1 MSYVNLKIG
10 IPHFSGTIV
19 TARNSNYTVN
29 KAILDI
35 LDGAIS
41 FISKAEGYKLLTTVK
56 IEDNDGKLDKI
67 IFEDNYHL
75 GFENI
80 LCQNESNP
88 FNMAHTRAGHGDD
101 TETSEFG
108 RGMKFSAIFLAEE
121 FDVYTRVEDKYYKI
135 GFDFIKMKFSTCSSK
150 TLASQAG
157 RFMDVVR
164 CYDSK
169 PQNSIHTSVLVGDS
183 TAEHFYPGFAKLN
196 KLNNTAGYFA
206 TGLPLENNKN
216 YNQIF
221 PLRFVLG

>member
-1 MSYVNLKIG
+1 MSLIDLKIG

-41 FISKAEGYKLLTTVK
+41 FINKTEGYKLITKVK
-56 IEDNDGKLDKI
+56 IEDNEGKLDKI

-88 FNMAHTRAGHGDD
+88 FNMAHTRAGHEDD

-135 GFDFIKMKFSTCSSK
+135 RFDFNRMRKEKFPNKSYECTEFREITVNEYRTYHKDDYGST
-150 TLASQAG
+150 L
-157 RFMDVVR
+157 
-164 CYDSK
+164 
-169 PQNSIHTSVLVGDS
+169 I
-183 TAEHFYPGFAKLN
+183 LN
-196 KLNNTAGYFA
+196 KIRDVHRKNNIDVIKDEIEKSIKGAY
-206 TGLPLENNKN
+206 
-216 YNQIF
+216 
-221 PLRFVLG
+221 